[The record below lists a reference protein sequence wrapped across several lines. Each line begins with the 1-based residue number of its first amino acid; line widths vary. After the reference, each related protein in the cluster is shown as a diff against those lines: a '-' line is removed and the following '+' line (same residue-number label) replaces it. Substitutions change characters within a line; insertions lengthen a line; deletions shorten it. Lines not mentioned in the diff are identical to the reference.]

1 MCRTSSSERP
11 PLDPPAPYVTEMK
24 RGPSAASSRIVSC
37 SAGSDASERGGYSSN
52 ENGTAPAGVV
62 ASSAIGCSQVGGTV
76 GGRTAADR
84 ARLSGHGMFA
94 GGCRARLSLQS
105 GARRAPDDDSTT
117 ICEARRIRVDQCD
130 ALFRRSVGPWSAFSR
145 TGRGVPRSLHPRS
158 LRPPHGS
165 KEPASSATNCGGAR
179 GFPKRAGAPRSSGAP
194 GTARSR
200 RCSRRPGT
208 RARACTS
215 TAAARGRPPPTARST
230 SSRRPTSACGS
241 SPSAASP
248 GRSLRLP
255 RGPPTAASPGR
266 PGGCWPSVSTT
277 PRHPTCAARSSRSAP
292 IGCGSSSS

>member
-1 MCRTSSSERP
+1 MDVPHQLERAAAAR
-11 PLDPPAPYVTEMK
+11 PARAVGDGDEPGAFGCEQADRLVE
-24 RGPSAASSRIVSC
+24 RR
-37 SAGSDASERGGYSSN
+37 DRASERGGYSSN

-62 ASSAIGCSQVGGTV
+62 ASSAIGCSRVGGTV
-76 GGRTAADR
+76 GGRAAADR

-105 GARRAPDDDSTT
+105 GRIKAPDDDSTT
-117 ICEARRIRVDQCD
+117 IADGAPSASISVTHCFGV
-130 ALFRRSVGPWSAFSR
+130 ALAPWSAFSR
-145 TGRGVPRSLHPRS
+145 TGHGVPRSPHPKS
-158 LRPPHGS
+158 LRPRRGS
-165 KEPASSATNCGGAR
+165 KEPASSATSCGGAR

-241 SPSAASP
+241 SPPAASL
-248 GRSLRLP
+248 GHSLRPP
-255 RGPPTAASPGR
+255 RGPPTAASAGR

-277 PRHPTCAARSSRSAP
+277 ARHPTCAARSSRSAP
-292 IGCGSSSS
+292 IGCGS